1 MVDALQKCT
10 CLIKVCMHSESSDL
24 NIKIKCTLYNK
35 EIKTIVYKQSK

>member
-24 NIKIKCTLYNK
+24 NIKVKCTCT
-35 EIKTIVYKQSK
+35 IKKLRLVYKQSK